1 MTANRFSFRCRARWV
16 RRRLRH
22 WHDTLAPAARKRIA
36 LGAFMLLVLVWGW
49 FLFYGMPD
57 NAPAIRRL
65 QFVSIPQ
72 NQTEYGE

>member
-22 WHDTLAPAARKRIA
+22 WHNTLAPATRKRIA
-36 LGAFMLLVLVWGW
+36 LGAFLLLALAWGW
-49 FLFYGMPD
+49 FLFHGMPD
-57 NAPAIRRL
+57 NAPTIRRL

-72 NQTEYGE
+72 NLTEYGE